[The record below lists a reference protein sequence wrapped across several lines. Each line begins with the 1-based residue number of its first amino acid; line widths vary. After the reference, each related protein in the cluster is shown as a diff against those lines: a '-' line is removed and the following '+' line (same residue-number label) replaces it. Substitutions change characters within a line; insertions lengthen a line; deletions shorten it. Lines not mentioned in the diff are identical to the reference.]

1 MTASKKVILP
11 LLKEFPK
18 YIIVEEIKKETEE
31 KVKKIP
37 VKEKEVDLIQRR
49 RDDRKWENSMSYFLL
64 NQEKHVF
71 RFKDLK

>member
-1 MTASKKVILP
+1 MTVSKEVIVP

-37 VKEKEVDLIQRR
+37 VKEKEVDLIQKR
-49 RDDRKWENSMSYFLL
+49 RDDKKWKNSMGYYYL

>member
-1 MTASKKVILP
+1 MTVSKKVILP

-31 KVKKIP
+31 RVKQIP
-37 VKEKEVDLIQRR
+37 MKEKEVDLIQKR
-49 RDDRKWENSMSYFLL
+49 RDDKKWKNSMGYFLL